1 MTAKEF
7 LNRPWELNQR
17 IKDKLENA
25 ERLRQELYGRGI
37 SYDNTSHSPNS
48 SMDALGRAVARV
60 VDFEKEADEM
70 IDQLVALKIEVE
82 HQIAVLDDR
91 RYRRILEERYLFFA
105 SFDKIAAELGYSKK
119 HIYRLHDEA
128 VNALDEK
135 LRQIAT
141 ECPLTV
147 S

>member
-25 ERLRQELYGRGI
+25 ERLRQELHGRGI
-37 SYDNTSHSPNS
+37 SYDSTSHSPNS

-60 VDFEKEADEM
+60 VDFEKEADET
-70 IDQLVALKIEVE
+70 IDQLGALKIEVE

-91 RYRRILEERYLFFA
+91 RYRRILEENSSR
-105 SFDKIAAELGYSKK
+105 
-119 HIYRLHDEA
+119 
-128 VNALDEK
+128 
-135 LRQIAT
+135 
-141 ECPLTV
+141 
-147 S
+147 